1 MAHLAIDPTEPPLS
15 RREIVESAVRLGAG
29 VAAFLGLVAIVSWR
43 FRAPLEVAGRW
54 FVARF
59 GIVGMGAGSLLADAV
74 HFPVPPQFYL
84 LAGIAA
90 GEGRAAALGS
100 VLAGSVLGGLAAFA
114 VARAASRTRLFE
126 RRTARTR
133 NLVQHLVARHG
144 YWGLAL
150 ATLFP
155 ISYWVLCSLA
165 GIMRLPFRAYAVL
178 ALMRVPRLV
187 VSYAIIA
194 IAWGPS

>member
-1 MAHLAIDPTEPPLS
+1 MEHLAIDPTEPPLS
-15 RREIVESAVRLGAG
+15 RREIVRSAVRLVAG
-29 VAAFLGLVAIVSWR
+29 VAAFLGLVAIVSWA

-59 GIVGMGAGSLLADAV
+59 GMPGMAVGSFLADAV

-84 LAGIAA
+84 VAGIAA
-90 GEGRAAALGS
+90 GAGRAAALGS
-100 VLAGSVLGGLAAFA
+100 VLAGSVLGGFGAFA
-114 VARAASRTRLFE
+114 AARAASRTRLFQ

-155 ISYWVLCSLA
+155 VSYWVLCSLA
-165 GIMRLPFRAYAVL
+165 GIMRLPFRAYGVL
-178 ALMRVPRLV
+178 ALMRVPRILL
-187 VSYAIIA
+187 SYAIIA
-194 IAWGPS
+194 IAWGAS